1 VLHKTSVWA
10 VTVDQEDEDWV
21 QWKVDEFTTHGVEG
35 LI

>member
-1 VLHKTSVWA
+1 